1 MSKSEEIAN
10 NILNNVKT
18 LEKKASLYDE
28 IVKIHGSVED
38 FRQRA
43 ERFYSKTMTVNEVAD
58 LYEVDVRTIRSYID
72 MNLIPA
78 HPKSTDGKKL
88 IRVSDVLMLD
98 FPTLKRQASRKNKKE
113 IIDSNSL
120 LRFGV

>member
-1 MSKSEEIAN
+1 MSKSEKIAN

-28 IVKIHGSVED
+28 IVKIHGDEES

-43 ERFYSKTMTVNEVAD
+43 ERFYSKTMTVNEVAE

-98 FPTLKRQASRKNKKE
+98 FPTLKRQAARKNKKE